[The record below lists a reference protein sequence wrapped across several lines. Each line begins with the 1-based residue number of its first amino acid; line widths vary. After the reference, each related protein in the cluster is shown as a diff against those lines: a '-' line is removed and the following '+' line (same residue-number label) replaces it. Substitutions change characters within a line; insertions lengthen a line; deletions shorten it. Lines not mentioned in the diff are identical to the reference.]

1 MKNNFK
7 HSPFYQCYKVEWS
20 IFFCMKSSLSILQKN
35 PCPWQLYGFQEK
47 RILQGYGETIYRQ
60 ILLTLLTIE
69 IMHVMNVLRRVRDQN
84 DFINA
89 PELRHIVDGL
99 KNKMA
104 VGYDCISSEV
114 YEFVS
119 DSLLTITVILG
130 KNWYSCQL
138 LFLMHWSYLCWKSK
152 ERNDRM
158 LIIRDLFENAQL
170 CPRYLSKSWWQAW
183 KNSQFC
189 ALSNAKMA
197 FDRVNH

>member
-1 MKNNFK
+1 
-7 HSPFYQCYKVEWS
+7 
-20 IFFCMKSSLSILQKN
+20 
-35 PCPWQLYGFQEK
+35 
-47 RILQGYGETIYRQ
+47 
-60 ILLTLLTIE
+60 
-69 IMHVMNVLRRVRDQN
+69 MHVMNVLRRVRDQN

-138 LFLMHWSYLCWKSK
+138 LFLMH
-152 ERNDRM
+152 
-158 LIIRDLFENAQL
+158 
-170 CPRYLSKSWWQAW
+170 
-183 KNSQFC
+183 
-189 ALSNAKMA
+189 
-197 FDRVNH
+197 